1 MTRVATDMQ
10 MNNSLS
16 RAARAANAKQLAGLM
31 TPALALLLLLS
42 GAGCSIERMAVNR
55 IGDALAGSGSTFA
68 SDDDPE
74 LIRAAAPFS
83 LKLMESLLAESPRHQ
98 GLLLASASGFTQYA
112 YAFVQ
117 QDADELEMTDFASA
131 EILRDRARRLYL
143 RARDYGLRALETSH
157 RGLVDALYADPRSA
171 LSRTRVRDVPMLY
184 WTALAWGATIAVS
197 KDDPHRVAELPQMEA
212 LIDRALELDEDYDHG
227 AIHTFLI
234 TYEMSREDAPGAP
247 ADRARYHF
255 ARALEL
261 SQGRLVSPWVA
272 LAESVSLQEQRVD
285 EFDRLLG
292 EALALDPD
300 AHPEFRLMNL
310 IMQRRARWLLSQR
323 EDLFL
328 IPPDPQGQ
336 AEIGEGNERIQ

>member
-1 MTRVATDMQ
+1 MQTRT
-10 MNNSLS
+10 SLQ
-16 RAARAANAKQLAGLM
+16 RAAPAAKASQRAGGVTL
-31 TPALALLLLLS
+31 ALALLL
-42 GAGCSIERMAVNR
+42 GTGCSIERMAVNR
-55 IGDALAGSGSTFA
+55 IGDALAGSGTTFA

-157 RGLVDALYADPRSA
+157 RGLVDALQADPRSA
-171 LSRTRVRDVPMLY
+171 LSRTRVRDVPVLY

-212 LIDRALELDEDYDHG
+212 LIDRALELDEAYDHG

-234 TYEMSREDAPGAP
+234 TYEMSREGAPGDP

-261 SQGRLVSPWVA
+261 SQGRLASPWVA

-292 EALALDPD
+292 EALAIDPD

-323 EDLFL
+323 EELFL
-328 IPPDPQGQ
+328 IPPDAPG
-336 AEIGEGNERIQ
+336 AT

>member
-1 MTRVATDMQ
+1 
-10 MNNSLS
+10 
-16 RAARAANAKQLAGLM
+16 
-31 TPALALLLLLS
+31 
-42 GAGCSIERMAVNR
+42 
-55 IGDALAGSGSTFA
+55 
-68 SDDDPE
+68 
-74 LIRAAAPFS
+74 
-83 LKLMESLLAESPRHQ
+83 
-98 GLLLASASGFTQYA
+98 
-112 YAFVQ
+112 
-117 QDADELEMTDFASA
+117 
-131 EILRDRARRLYL
+131 
-143 RARDYGLRALETSH
+143 
-157 RGLVDALYADPRSA
+157 
-171 LSRTRVRDVPMLY
+171 MLY

-212 LIDRALELDEDYDHG
+212 LIDRALELDEAYDHG

-234 TYEMSREDAPGAP
+234 TYEMSREGAPGDP

-292 EALALDPD
+292 EALAIDPD

-328 IPPDPQGQ
+328 IPPDAPG
-336 AEIGEGNERIQ
+336 AT